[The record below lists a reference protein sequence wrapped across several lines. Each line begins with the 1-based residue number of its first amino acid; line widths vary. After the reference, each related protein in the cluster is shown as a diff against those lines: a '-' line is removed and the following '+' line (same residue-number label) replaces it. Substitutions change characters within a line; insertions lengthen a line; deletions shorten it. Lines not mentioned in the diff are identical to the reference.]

1 MEPPAGD
8 RSLATPAAPGA
19 SWSDVAREVRVEV
32 ARERRD
38 LAERIVQNAAYLLVV
53 VPALVVLGLV
63 TVMLGLVALGAVVA
77 VLVQLPWTVTAF
89 FALVIAGLLAAYRGS
104 EPRFA
109 DPFGQPPDDH
119 EWGRMRHR

>member
-1 MEPPAGD
+1 MHPPPREGILTT
-8 RSLATPAAPGA
+8 SAAAGA
-19 SWSDVAREVRVEV
+19 SWVDIAREVEMEM

-38 LAERIVQNAAYLLVV
+38 LAERVVQNAAYLLVV

-89 FALVIAGLLAAYRGS
+89 FALVVAGLLAAYRGS
-104 EPRFA
+104 EPRIA
-109 DPFGQPPDDH
+109 DPFGQPP
-119 EWGRMRHR
+119 EATACSCGHRR

>member
-1 MEPPAGD
+1 MQSPPREGT
-8 RSLATPAAPGA
+8 LATPASAGA
-19 SWSDVAREVRVEV
+19 SWVDIAREVEMEM

-38 LAERIVQNAAYLLVV
+38 LAERVVQNAAYLLVV

-89 FALVIAGLLAAYRGS
+89 FALVVAGLLAAYRGS
-104 EPRFA
+104 EPRIA
-109 DPFGQPPDDH
+109 DPFGQPSDGTRC
-119 EWGRMRHR
+119 ECMRHR

>member
-1 MEPPAGD
+1 MHPPPREGT
-8 RSLATPAAPGA
+8 LTTPAAAGA
-19 SWSDVAREVRVEV
+19 SWVDIAREVEMEM

-38 LAERIVQNAAYLLVV
+38 LAERVVQNAAYLLVV

-89 FALVIAGLLAAYRGS
+89 FALVVAGLLAAYRGS
-104 EPRFA
+104 EPRIA
-109 DPFGQPPDDH
+109 DPFGHPPDAK
-119 EWGRMRHR
+119 RCTCSRRQ

>member
-1 MEPPAGD
+1 MEPAAGD
-8 RSLATPAAPGA
+8 KSLATPAAPGA
-19 SWSDVAREVRVEV
+19 SWSDVAQEVRVEL

-38 LAERIVQNAAYLLVV
+38 LAERIIQNAAYLLVV

-63 TVMLGLVALGAVVA
+63 TVMLSLVALGAVVA

-104 EPRFA
+104 EPRCV
-109 DPFGQPPDDH
+109 DPFAQPSDDRD
-119 EWGRMRHR
+119 WPRLGSR